1 MSDTSLLPSNRTSL
15 EQALAQLSTGDV
27 GLANVLR
34 QVHSVDNCPA
44 PLLPWLAIQRSVD
57 RWDPEWSET
66 IKRKVVK
73 DAFEVHKRKGTVGAL
88 RRVVEPFAD
97 ILDITEWHQLEPM
110 GEPGTFTMSLALF
123 DSGLSETA
131 IAELERMIND
141 TKPVSRHL
149 VGLSIT
155 YSPDGTYYLGA
166 GISSGDEVTISSPE
180 LWSDDLDVINLE
192 LSANDLYYFSNFAL
206 PGLMRLHERND

>member
-15 EQALAQLSTGDV
+15 EQALAQLSNGDV

-57 RWDPEWSET
+57 RWDPQWSET

-97 ILDITEWHQLEPM
+97 ILDITEWHELEPM

-123 DSGLSETA
+123 DSGLSDTA

-141 TKPVSRHL
+141 TKPLSRHL

-155 YSPDGTYYLGA
+155 YSPNGSYYVGA
-166 GISSGDEVTISSPE
+166 GISSGDEVTISAPE
-180 LWSDDLDVINLE
+180 LWSDDLDLINLE
-192 LSANDLYYFSNFAL
+192 LSANDLHYFANFAL
-206 PGLMRLHERND
+206 PGLMRVT

>member
-15 EQALAQLSTGDV
+15 EQALAQLSNGDV

-57 RWDPEWSET
+57 RWDPQWSET

-155 YSPDGTYYLGA
+155 FSPDGTYYIGA

-180 LWSDDLDVINLE
+180 LWSDAHLGQARDGV
-192 LSANDLYYFSNFAL
+192 
-206 PGLMRLHERND
+206 

>member
-1 MSDTSLLPSNRTSL
+1 MSDSSLLPSNRVSL

-27 GLANVLR
+27 ELANVLR
-34 QVHSVDNCPA
+34 QVHSVENCPA
-44 PLLPWLAIQRSVD
+44 ALLPWLAIQRSVD

-73 DAFEVHKRKGTVGAL
+73 DSFEVHQRKGTVAAL
-88 RRVVEPFAD
+88 RQVVEPFAD
-97 ILDITEWHQLEPM
+97 LIDITEWHQLEPK
-110 GEPGTFTMSLALF
+110 GEPGTFSMSLALF
-123 DSGLSETA
+123 ESGLSEQA

-155 YSPDGTYYLGA
+155 FSPDGTYYIGA

-180 LWSDDLDVINLE
+180 LWSDDLDLINLE

-206 PGLMRLHERND
+206 PGLMRVT

>member
-97 ILDITEWHQLEPM
+97 ILDITEWHQLKPM

-155 YSPDGTYYLGA
+155 YSPDGTYYIGA

-192 LSANDLYYFSNFAL
+192 LSANDLYYFANFAL
-206 PGLMRLHERND
+206 PGVMRVT